1 MKKCS
6 VSVILALLFWLFF
19 SVQAMA
25 TSVEVVVDGNRY
37 TCSPVANPPP
47 PPVQTYTVTVS
58 VINSVGGSVTPMSRS
73 GIASGGT
80 ASFTVT
86 INSGYTA
93 SVSAGSIS
101 GMTGPTTATWTFTSV
116 TSDINATITFT
127 RSGIANALKLNMP
140 CPRNT
145 SYYGYNA
152 NYGSEYTIPRGATR
166 YFEVDPFAYTG
177 STGGTGVI
185 KISVFDYDQSPNVR
199 STLIVINKNTGA
211 QKATSW
217 FSGAQS
223 NKYIVYTPPNPPD
236 EKYIIQCVENGT
248 KSQPVSVWWEFSS
261 STKGTD
267 F

>member
-1 MKKCS
+1 
-6 VSVILALLFWLFF
+6 
-19 SVQAMA
+19 
-25 TSVEVVVDGNRY
+25 
-37 TCSPVANPPP
+37 
-47 PPVQTYTVTVS
+47 
-58 VINSVGGSVTPMSRS
+58 
-73 GIASGGT
+73 
-80 ASFTVT
+80 
-86 INSGYTA
+86 
-93 SVSAGSIS
+93 
-101 GMTGPTTATWTFTSV
+101 
-116 TSDINATITFT
+116 
-127 RSGIANALKLNMP
+127 MP

-152 NYGSEYTIPRGATR
+152 NYGSEYTIPKGTTR
-166 YFEVDPFAYTG
+166 YFEVDPIAYTG

-223 NKYIVYTPPNPPD
+223 NKYIVYIPPNPPD

-248 KSQPVSVWWEFSS
+248 KNQPVSVWWEFSS